1 MPQVYPKN
9 YDSLEAF
16 RRHGARPKVCTVSY
30 FDLPRPSHESGA
42 WAGDLRARLGPL
54 DGLVLTCVGPDE
66 DLDDFSA
73 PDYHETAILV
83 GASAV
88 TTPDEYIYRE
98 DDPYPESQ
106 RKSYARAKARAA
118 EVVRNA
124 GGRYSVIGLAVG
136 KDERQVTG
144 YMDFLAGMGVR
155 DQAFPCGDYI
165 KGGRPYL
172 PLARAFAR
180 HAREK
185 GLWDLALGIGSYRL
199 LRQTGIRRFSN
210 SNALFRPPR
219 KWFDTDQPFGDAP
232 RPTREQVVR
241 AYYKR
246 RLDKYVAIGDRLGG
260 GDGSG

>member
-9 YDSLEAF
+9 YVSLEAF
-16 RRHGARPKVCTVSY
+16 RQHNARPKVCAVGY
-30 FDLPRPSHESGA
+30 FDLPRPSYRSGA
-42 WAGDLRARLGPL
+42 WADDLKARLGPL
-54 DGLVLTCVGPDE
+54 DGLVLTCVGPDKN
-66 DLDDFSA
+66 LDDFSA
-73 PDYHETAILV
+73 PDYHKAAVLV

-124 GGRYSVIGLAVG
+124 DGRYSVIGLAVG

-144 YMDFLAGMGVR
+144 YMDFLANMGVR

-199 LRQTGIRRFSN
+199 LKQTKIRHFSN

-219 KWFDTDQPFGDAP
+219 KWLYTDQPFGGAP
-232 RPTREQVVR
+232 QPPREQVAR
-241 AYYKR
+241 AHYKK
-246 RLDKYVAIGDRLGG
+246 RLDKYDAIGDKLGG